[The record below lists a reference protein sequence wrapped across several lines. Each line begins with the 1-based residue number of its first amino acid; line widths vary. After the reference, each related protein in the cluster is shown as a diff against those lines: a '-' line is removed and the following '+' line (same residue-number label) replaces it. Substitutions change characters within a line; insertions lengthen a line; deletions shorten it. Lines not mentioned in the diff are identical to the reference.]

1 MTPPEK
7 FTGMIEREEIN
18 RMRWAARRGML
29 ELDLVLEPF
38 VTTRYAQLSESDRR
52 CFQQLMLCEDQDL
65 FSWFMQRV
73 KPEDE
78 ELAHIVDQILQFAR
92 SAPANS

>member
-1 MTPPEK
+1 
-7 FTGMIEREEIN
+7 MIEREELN

-38 VTTRYAQLSESDRR
+38 VTSRYALLSETDRR

-65 FSWFMQRV
+65 FVWFMQRG
-73 KPEDE
+73 KPDDE
-78 ELAHIVDQILQFAR
+78 ELARIVSQILQFAR
-92 SAPANS
+92 TAPDDR